1 MKRKGL
7 SEWNP
12 SERALYTKS
21 HILIVSQLKLQH
33 SSRKKKWAFFES
45 WRENSVRACYR
56 NIVLASINSQKWHEY
71 IKLVTM
77 SIRSFVAP
85 FEESQTPD
93 SGIRDSQDFGFH
105 KQTESFRSFEF
116 ACGIRTPGLWNLE
129 CSFRNLESHLRFE
142 WGIHWERSG
151 IQHLQSGIH
160 CIKSRI
166 ESNIAWI
173 PLHDRRQ
180 TLCHW
185 TKHIVLSIK

>member
-1 MKRKGL
+1 MKPFWKG
-7 SEWNP
+7 
-12 SERALYTKS
+12 ALYQNSYSYSKPTKTVAF
-21 HILIVSQLKLQH
+21 LT
-33 SSRKKKWAFFES
+33 KKRWAFFES
-45 WRENSVRACYR
+45 WRESSVRACYR

-77 SIRSFVAP
+77 SIRSSVAP

-129 CSFRNLESHLRFE
+129 CSSRNLESHLRFE